1 MIWLLIILI
10 LIFFPF
16 PILVNI
22 RYKNSSLL
30 IYLFK
35 IKVYPRKK
43 IKKTLKN
50 KSNKFKNYSI
60 NQYMC
65 IWNSIKTNPF
75 KPNLNFDLHI
85 TYGLDDAAK
94 TAIFNGILWS
104 FSSILYNLFDSAFN
118 IKKFKLDIKPN
129 FDKSILYI
137 NIKSIIFINIAKII
151 YISLILFL
159 SLKFKYKIS
168 LKPKEVI

>member
-1 MIWLLIILI
+1 M
-10 LIFFPF
+10 LIFIFLPF

-22 RYKNSSLL
+22 KYENSSLL

-35 IKVYPRKK
+35 IKIYPRKK
-43 IKKTLKN
+43 TKKPSKN
-50 KSNKFKNYSI
+50 KRKKSKNYSI
-60 NQYMC
+60 NQYLS
-65 IWNSIKTNPF
+65 IWNSIKTNAF

-85 TYGLDDAAK
+85 TYGLDDAAQ

-104 FSSILYNLFDSAFN
+104 FSSILYNLFYSIFN
-118 IKKFKLDIKPN
+118 VKKFKLNINPN
-129 FDKSILYI
+129 FDKSMLYI

-151 YISLILFL
+151 YISLILFF
-159 SLKFKYKIS
+159 SLKFKYKTF